1 MSTSRKPPSQRDP
14 GYALQRMTR
23 TLQSMSPGTMGG
35 RVANAAPVSVNS
47 AITTSIV
54 SGGGG
59 GDSASTGAWITDRF
73 VAVDSTTTTFRL
85 SYIPDVNGLFLF
97 LNGLLLDEGT
107 DFTVD
112 YATGI
117 VTLLF

>member
-14 GYALQRMTR
+14 GYALQRMNR
-23 TLQSMSPGTMGG
+23 TLQSMAPGTMGG
-35 RVANAAPVSVNS
+35 RVANAAPVSVGS
-47 AITTSIV
+47 AVSTSVV
-54 SGGGG
+54 SSSGS
-59 GDSASTGAWITDRF
+59 DASTGAWITDRF
-73 VAVDSTTTTFRL
+73 VAADSTTTTFRL

-112 YATGI
+112 YTTGI